1 VKKQRLPLIRQALN
15 SQSEFSIAVQEDGFS
30 FVDSSVDNEAVEVE
44 LNTANGLTVQCLK
57 NGTTFANGNIT
68 LTTSRGIVAIANAS
82 SIVKVKWHFRFNIIM
97 LVLLQL
103 LQQYYMQRAMK

>member
-1 VKKQRLPLIRQALN
+1 
-15 SQSEFSIAVQEDGFS
+15 
-30 FVDSSVDNEAVEVE
+30 
-44 LNTANGLTVQCLK
+44 
-57 NGTTFANGNIT
+57 
-68 LTTSRGIVAIANAS
+68 VAIANAS